1 MSPKDEEKSPKP
13 NRTPDNRVPIHIDQ
27 ELFKVDDGEISAEDL
42 RALPDP
48 DIGADRDLYQEVPGQ
63 AEDNLMS
70 PNERV
75 TVKPGMHFFTAPRS
89 ITPGGHAA

>member
-1 MSPKDEEKSPKP
+1 MSPKDAEKKPKP
-13 NRTPDNRVPIHIDQ
+13 DKKVPIHIDH
-27 ELFKVDDGEISAEDL
+27 ELFNVDDGAISAEDL

-48 DIGADRDLYQEVPGQ
+48 DIGPDRDLYQEVPGQ
-63 AEDNLMS
+63 ADDNLMS
-70 PNERV
+70 PGERV